1 MPPPRSTGCWRK
13 GPWPPHEDRAEEDL
27 PLITS
32 LDPARYQRTPWKNG
46 GGFTVDIALD
56 DDTGGDVWRFSRTPI
71 TVAGPFSDYTGF
83 DRLQV
88 LVAGS
93 GLVLQTPAGEIDVR
107 QPFRPVRFA
116 GETPIVSR
124 LESGPVEVVN
134 LMGDRSRVGIDLAVL
149 EAGQTRDL
157 GPALHIAYCPGGRA
171 RLRVD
176 DETYDLD
183 ADGGLKIER
192 SKEGVAACLTGL
204 IVLGSVTSVALN
216 RT

>member
-1 MPPPRSTGCWRK
+1 MKPV
-13 GPWPPHEDRAEEDL
+13 DRA
-27 PLITS
+27 LITP
-32 LDPARYQRTPWKNG
+32 LDPDHYVRTPWKNG
-46 GGFTVDIALD
+46 GGVTTDIALD

-116 GETPIVSR
+116 GETAIVSR

-134 LMGDRSRVGIDLAVL
+134 LLGDRSRVSIDLAVL
-149 EAGQTRDL
+149 EAGRRRDL
-157 GPALHIAYCPGGRA
+157 GPGLHIAYCPGGRA
-171 RLRVD
+171 RLRID
-176 DETYDLD
+176 NETYDLE
-183 ADGGLKIER
+183 ADGGLRIEKN
-192 SKEGVAACLTGL
+192 KERAVACVRGL
-204 IVLGSVTSVALN
+204 IVLGSVTDVALS

>member
-1 MPPPRSTGCWRK
+1 MKPV
-13 GPWPPHEDRAEEDL
+13 DRA
-27 PLITS
+27 LITP
-32 LDPARYQRTPWKNG
+32 LDPDHYVRTPWKNG

-56 DDTGGDVWRFSRTPI
+56 EDTGGDVWRFSRTPI

-116 GETPIVSR
+116 GETSIVSR
-124 LESGPVEVVN
+124 LEFGPVEVVN
-134 LMGDRSRVGIDLAVL
+134 LLGDRSQVRLDLAVL

-157 GPALHIAYCPGGRA
+157 GPGLHIAYCPGGRA
-171 RLRVD
+171 RLLID
-176 DETYDLD
+176 GQAYDLE
-183 ADGGLKIER
+183 ADGGLRIEMYGER
-192 SKEGVAACLTGL
+192 TVACVTGR
-204 IVLGSVTSVALN
+204 IVLGSMASVPLN

>member
-1 MPPPRSTGCWRK
+1 MTSV
-13 GPWPPHEDRAEEDL
+13 DR
-27 PLITS
+27 PLVTP
-32 LDPARYQRTPWKNG
+32 LDPDCYQRTPWKNG
-46 GGFTVDIALD
+46 GGVTTDIAFD
-56 DDTGGDVWRFSRTPI
+56 GDVWRFSRTPI

-124 LESGPVEVVN
+124 LDSGPVEVVN
-134 LMGDRSRVGIDLAVL
+134 LLGDRSRVSIDLAVL
-149 EAGQTRDL
+149 EAGRTREL
-157 GPALHIAYCPGGRA
+157 GAGLHIAYCPGGRA
-171 RLRVD
+171 QLKID
-176 DETYDLD
+176 GETHYVE
-183 ADGGLKIER
+183 ADGGLRIEK
-192 SKEGVAACLTGL
+192 SKKGAIACVTGL
-204 IVLGSVTSVALN
+204 ILLGSVASVALS

>member
-1 MPPPRSTGCWRK
+1 LPRPKSKRCWRITQS
-13 GPWPPHEDRAEEDL
+13 PALPEDR
-27 PLITS
+27 PLITP
-32 LDPARYQRTPWKNG
+32 LDPARYVRTSWKNG
-46 GGFTVDIALD
+46 GGITVDIAFD
-56 DDTGGDVWRFSRTPI
+56 GDVWRFSRTPI

-93 GLVLQTPAGEIDVR
+93 GLVLQVPTGEIDVR

-157 GPALHIAYCPGGRA
+157 GPALHIAYCPSGRA
-171 RLRVD
+171 RLRID

-192 SKEGVAACLTGL
+192 SKESVAACLTGL

>member
-1 MPPPRSTGCWRK
+1 M
-13 GPWPPHEDRAEEDL
+13 D
-27 PLITS
+27 
-32 LDPARYQRTPWKNG
+32 N
-46 GGFTVDIALD
+46 
-56 DDTGGDVWRFSRTPI
+56 DTGGDVWRFGRTPI

-134 LMGDRSRVGIDLAVL
+134 LMGDRSRVSIDLAVL
-149 EAGQTRDL
+149 EAGRTRDL
-157 GPALHIAYCPGGRA
+157 GPGLHIAYCPGGRA
-171 RLRVD
+171 RLRLD
-176 DETYDLD
+176 DETYDLE
-183 ADGGLKIER
+183 ADGGLRIER
-192 SKEGVAACLTGL
+192 NKEQAIACVSGL
-204 IVLGSVTSVALN
+204 IVLGSVASVALS

>member
-1 MPPPRSTGCWRK
+1 MKPV
-13 GPWPPHEDRAEEDL
+13 DRA
-27 PLITS
+27 LITP
-32 LDPARYQRTPWKNG
+32 LDPDHYVRTPWKNG
-46 GGFTVDIALD
+46 GGVTTDIALD

-107 QPFRPVRFA
+107 QPFKPVRFA
-116 GETPIVSR
+116 GETAIVSR

-134 LMGDRSRVGIDLAVL
+134 LLGDRSRVSIDLAVL
-149 EAGQTRDL
+149 EAGRRRDL
-157 GPALHIAYCPGGRA
+157 GPGLHIAYCPGGRA
-171 RLRVD
+171 RLRID
-176 DETYDLD
+176 NETYDLE
-183 ADGGLKIER
+183 ADGGLRIEKN
-192 SKEGVAACLTGL
+192 KERAVACVRGL
-204 IVLGSVTSVALN
+204 IVLGSVTDVALS

>member
-1 MPPPRSTGCWRK
+1 MNPV
-13 GPWPPHEDRAEEDL
+13 DR
-27 PLITS
+27 PLITP
-32 LDPARYQRTPWKNG
+32 LDPDQYVRTPWKNG
-46 GGFTVDIALD
+46 GGVTTDIAFD
-56 DDTGGDVWRFSRTPI
+56 DDVWRFSRTPI

-134 LMGDRSRVGIDLAVL
+134 LLGDRSQVRLDLAVV
-149 EAGQTRDL
+149 EAGQTREL
-157 GPALHIAYCPGGRA
+157 GPGLCIAYCPGGRA
-171 RLRVD
+171 RLRID
-176 DETYDLD
+176 DQAYDVG
-183 ADGGLKIER
+183 ADGGLRIEKD
-192 SKEGVAACLTGL
+192 KERGVACVTGR
-204 IVLGSVTSVALN
+204 IVLASVTSVALS